1 MLIGSF
7 LNVCIVRI
15 PAEESIV
22 RPRSH
27 CPVCQSSIKAFDNIP
42 VLSWVVLG
50 GRCRNCGTRIAILY
64 PAIEIVT
71 GLLFVGV
78 YRIFGITPAGLKWTI
93 FACLI
98 LVLIVTDIRERVL
111 PDAITFPG
119 LGLGLALSVG
129 TAPMDDFAQL
139 LWGRAAHYIPPL
151 AVLSFTDSVLGA
163 AFGMLLLW
171 IVRKGYFLWR
181 GREGMGQGD
190 IKMMMMAGAFL
201 GVTNTFLT
209 ILIGTLLGSLIGLSI
224 IALLYMRGWKRRVAE
239 RASRRGIGTIS
250 ALRYALASK
259 YQLPFGTFLGAGAL
273 LVVFFGTSALE
284 WYFSVSSGR

>member
-1 MLIGSF
+1 
-7 LNVCIVRI
+7 
-15 PAEESIV
+15 
-22 RPRSH
+22 
-27 CPVCQSSIKAFDNIP
+27 
-42 VLSWVVLG
+42 
-50 GRCRNCGTRIAILY
+50 
-64 PAIEIVT
+64 
-71 GLLFVGV
+71 
-78 YRIFGITPAGLKWTI
+78 
-93 FACLI
+93 
-98 LVLIVTDIRERVL
+98 
-111 PDAITFPG
+111 
-119 LGLGLALSVG
+119 
-129 TAPMDDFAQL
+129 MDDFAQV
-139 LWGRAAHYIPPL
+139 LWGRATHYVPPL
-151 AVLSFTDSVLGA
+151 PVLSFTDSVLGA

-171 IVRKGYFLWR
+171 TVRKGYFLWR

-224 IALLYMRGWKRRVAE
+224 ITLLYMRGWKRRVAE

-284 WYFSVSSGR
+284 WYFSVSAGR

>member
-1 MLIGSF
+1 MIIGSF

-27 CPVCQSSIKAFDNIP
+27 CPACQTAIRPLDNIP
-42 VLSWVVLG
+42 LLSWLALG
-50 GRCRNCGTRIAILY
+50 GRCRKCRTRISILY
-64 PAIEIVT
+64 PAVEILT
-71 GLLFVGV
+71 GLLFVSV

-93 FACLI
+93 FACLV
-98 LVLIVTDIRERVL
+98 LVLIMTDLRDRVL
-111 PDAITFPG
+111 PDAVTFPG
-119 LGLGLALSVG
+119 LGLGLALATG
-129 TAPMDDFAQL
+129 TPPMDDAAQL
-139 LWGRAAHYIPPL
+139 LWGRVAHYIPPL
-151 AVLSFTDSVLGA
+151 PVLSFTDSVLGA

-171 IVRKGYFLWR
+171 TVRKGYFLWR

-190 IKMMMMAGAFL
+190 IKMMMMVGAFL
-201 GVTNTFLT
+201 GVTHTFLT
-209 ILIGTLLGSLIGLSI
+209 ILIGTLLGSIIGLSI
-224 IALLYMRGWKRRVAE
+224 IGALYLRGWKRRVAE
-239 RASRRGIGTIS
+239 RASRRGMGTIS

-259 YQLPFGTFLGAGAL
+259 YQLPFGTFLGTGAL